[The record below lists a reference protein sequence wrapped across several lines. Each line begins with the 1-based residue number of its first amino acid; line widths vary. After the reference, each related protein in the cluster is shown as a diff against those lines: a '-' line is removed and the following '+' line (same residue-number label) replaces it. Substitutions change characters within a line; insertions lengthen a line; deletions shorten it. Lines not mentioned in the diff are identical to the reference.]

1 MSEKSK
7 TWWKCALT
15 RFFWTFLEALVGTIP
30 AGFTITPAMI
40 KYFDMSYVYIILAWI
55 GTALLTAFVSL
66 GSCHFRK
73 LPEVD
78 LLMQDIEDIEEV
90 EE

>member
-1 MSEKSK
+1 MSEHKK
-7 TWWKCALT
+7 TWWKCALA
-15 RFFWTFLEALVGTIP
+15 RFFWTFLQALVGTIP

-40 KYFDMSYVYIILAWI
+40 QYFQIDYVYVILAWI

-66 GSCHFRK
+66 VTCHFRN

-78 LLMQDIEDIEEV
+78 LLMQDIEEGEEC